1 MGGALELG
9 AKWFWDSCSLYI
21 LSLWTLHVHFAH
33 GHIRVYG
40 YATLCDTLK
49 AALVEKLLFFRFAKK
64 MFQYRFYGLY
74 NSFYQP
80 IRLRVKCWCFIRF
93 TPYFSNH
100 NLRSSSQ
107 NFGALSDTRVFGMP
121 FLENMTLTVCF
132 IIELF
137 LFGKQITSGQS
148 EKESTSINTSPI
160 PVMYAWY
167 IYTRLDGSSCLGHKC
182 KVVCVKFLNSL
193 YFLHPF
199 IYSSTSWEYPGHHAS
214 NFILFVWPPPHMY
227 AFYHQLSLCFWGNYQ
242 ITIANQSI
250 FYR

>member
-1 MGGALELG
+1 MRVTSRTGSTRKFVWEFEENKSRVLDAKREGSILKLAGARRTCALWGGALELG

-160 PVMYAWY
+160 
-167 IYTRLDGSSCLGHKC
+167 
-182 KVVCVKFLNSL
+182 
-193 YFLHPF
+193 
-199 IYSSTSWEYPGHHAS
+199 
-214 NFILFVWPPPHMY
+214 
-227 AFYHQLSLCFWGNYQ
+227 Q
-242 ITIANQSI
+242 
-250 FYR
+250 